1 MSIAHWIIVLLVV
14 LVVFG
19 AAGKGK
25 IPAIMEDLGKGIR
38 GFKDGLKGA
47 DEVKG
52 KQEILPPSDKK
63 GE

>member
-1 MSIAHWIIVLLVV
+1 MSIVHWLVVLLVI

-25 IPAIMEDLGKGIR
+25 IPSIMEDLGKGIR
-38 GFKDGLKGA
+38 GFKDGLKG
-47 DEVKG
+47 DEAKG
-52 KQEILPPSDKK
+52 KQEILPPSDNKK

>member
-1 MSIAHWIIVLLVV
+1 MSIAHWIIVLLVI

-38 GFKDGLKGA
+38 GFKDGLKGDGA
-47 DEVKG
+47 KD

>member
-1 MSIAHWIIVLLVV
+1 MSIAHWLVVLLVV

-25 IPAIMEDLGKGIR
+25 IPQIMEDLGKGIR
-38 GFKDGLKGA
+38 GFKDGLKG
-47 DEVKG
+47 EEPKG

>member
-38 GFKDGLKGA
+38 GFKDGLKG
-47 DEVKG
+47 DEPKS
-52 KQEILPPSDKK
+52 KQEVLPPSDKK